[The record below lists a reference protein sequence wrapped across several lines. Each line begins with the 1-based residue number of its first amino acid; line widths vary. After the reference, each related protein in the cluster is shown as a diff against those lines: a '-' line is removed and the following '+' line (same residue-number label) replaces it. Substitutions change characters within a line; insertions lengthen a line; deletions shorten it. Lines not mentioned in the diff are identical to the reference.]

1 MSPLELIKN
10 GIIENDLEKIAQGYN
25 ALTGESISP
34 TTTDEPVREPVTGTT
49 EPEDTESNKVSSPMR
64 MRSEIED
71 FAIKRDNLPVGKYGR
86 KETIQVGENQFVDDA
101 TEAVGKEFETPKI
114 APTPR
119 RKPVKMIEVVCHA
132 CGKKE
137 EVNPAYKT
145 GNYHRCARCVG

>member
-25 ALTGESISP
+25 ALTGENISP
-34 TTTDEPVREPVTGTT
+34 ITTDEPVRRTSN
-49 EPEDTESNKVSSPMR
+49 PESTESDEVSPSVPL
-64 MRSEIED
+64 RSEIED
-71 FAIKRDNLPVGKYGR
+71 FTIKRNSLPAGKYGR
-86 KETIQVGENQFVDDA
+86 KETIQVGENQFVDDGS
-101 TEAVGKEFETPKI
+101 EAVGKEFETPDI

-119 RKPVKMIEVVCHA
+119 RKPVQMVEVVCHA

-137 EVNPAYKT
+137 EINPAYKT

>member
-25 ALTGESISP
+25 ALTGENISP
-34 TTTDEPVREPVTGTT
+34 ITTDEPARRTAK
-49 EPEDTESNKVSSPMR
+49 PESTESDEVSPSVPL
-64 MRSEIED
+64 RSEIED
-71 FAIKRDNLPVGKYGR
+71 FTIKRNSLPAGKYGR
-86 KETIQVGENQFVDDA
+86 KETIQVGENQFVDDGS
-101 TEAVGKEFETPKI
+101 EAVGKEFETPDI

-119 RKPVKMIEVVCHA
+119 RKPIQMVEVVCHA

-137 EVNPAYKT
+137 EINPAYKT